1 MTGVASLYEQ
11 FAAGHPDWSD
21 ERVVREICE
30 RLLEEAEATPPV
42 DAELVASLCGIASVE
57 YRVVGPAGML
67 VCRDGTW
74 VASIRADDG
83 FERQRF
89 TLLHEGGHTLLPDF
103 KRGGLYHRCQ
113 GPRTRQEQLCDI
125 AAAELLLPRRFFVG
139 DVAQAGYGIEAVES
153 LATKYR
159 ASMQATARRVVDI
172 SPRPLCLMVFHMA
185 HKPAD
190 RGREDTRAPK
200 LRLEYAYSDEFP
212 FPLRHKSADNGSVFA
227 SAWEG
232 EDAKSLIDLGGY
244 FAEPVGDCAV
254 SARRYGD
261 KVLALAHSASLS

>member
-1 MTGVASLYEQ
+1 MTGALSLYEQ
-11 FAAGHPDWSD
+11 FAAGHPDWND

-30 RLLEEAEATPPV
+30 RLLDEAEVTPPV
-42 DAELVASLCGIASVE
+42 DAELVASLCGIARVE

-74 VASIRADDG
+74 VAGVRADDG

-103 KRGGLYHRCQ
+103 KRSGLYHRCQ

-125 AAAELLLPRRFFVG
+125 AAAELLLPRRFFVA
-139 DVAQAGYGIEAVES
+139 DVAQAGDGLKAVES
-153 LATKYR
+153 LATKYC
-159 ASMQATARRVVDI
+159 ASMQATARRVVDM

-185 HKPAD
+185 RKPAD
-190 RGREDTRAPK
+190 RGREDTIAPK
-200 LRLEYAYSDEFP
+200 LRLEYAYSAGFP
-212 FPLRHKSADNGSVFA
+212 FPLRHKSADNASVFA
-227 SAWEG
+227 RAWEG
-232 EDAKSLIDLGGY
+232 EHAESLTDLGSY
-244 FAEPVGDCAV
+244 FAEPVGQCAI

-261 KVLALAHSASLS
+261 KVLALAHRAGLS